1 MIITPLQ
8 LQRFGWRNV
17 NEAMLQD
24 LNDTLDKFD
33 IHTPARIA
41 HFISQCG
48 HESGLGRYTRELDS
62 GVAYEWRKDL
72 GNTQLGD
79 GPRYKGVGY
88 IQLTGRE
95 NYQAFADHI
104 GDTAVMQGVEYVA
117 GKYPWS
123 SAGFWWSENLMNDLI
138 DSGATVE
145 QVTLRVNGAYNGL
158 EDRMQLYSR
167 WIAQNGMEDE
177 DMQDIEELKARV
189 EKLEALAGMPVQD
202 WARAA
207 IDAAVSAGYIDTPDA
222 CSYDL
227 QRVLTI
233 LHRAGKL

>member
-1 MIITPLQ
+1 MIITSLQ

-33 IHTPARIA
+33 INTPARIA

-48 HESGLGRYTRELDS
+48 HESGLGLYTRELAS
-62 GVAYEWRKDL
+62 GKAYEGRMDL
-72 GNTQLGD
+72 GNTQPGD
-79 GPRYKGVGY
+79 GPRYRGAGY

-95 NYQAFADHI
+95 NYQAFADYI
-104 GDTAVMQGVEYVA
+104 GDKTVMQGVDYVA
-117 GKYPWS
+117 NKYPWS
-123 SAGFWWSENLMNDLI
+123 SAGFWWDKNGMNGFV

-145 QVTLRVNGAYNGL
+145 QVTLRVNGGYNGL
-158 EDRMQLYSR
+158 EDRKELYSR
-167 WIAQNGMEDE
+167 WIAQNETEDE
-177 DMQDIEELKARV
+177 DMQAIEELKGRLG
-189 EKLEALAGMPVQD
+189 KLETLANMPVQE
-202 WARAA
+202 WARVA
-207 IDAAVSAGYIDTPDA
+207 IDAAVSAGYMDTPDA

-233 LHRAGKL
+233 MHRAGRI